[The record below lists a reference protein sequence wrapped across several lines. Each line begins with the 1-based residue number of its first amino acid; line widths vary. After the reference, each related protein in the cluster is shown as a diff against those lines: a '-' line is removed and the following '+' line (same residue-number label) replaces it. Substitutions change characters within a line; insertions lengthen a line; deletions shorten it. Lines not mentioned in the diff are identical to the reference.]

1 MDMENNT
8 YLGIDLS
15 TQQLKAVVVDNQL
28 KVLHEAQVQF
38 DNDLPEFR
46 THAGVVRKGR
56 EVWASPVMWVKA
68 LDMLMD
74 RLRIAGTQFEK
85 IAAISGTAQQHGS
98 IYWQR
103 GSEKVL
109 ESLSPDRFMH
119 EQLTGCFSVKE
130 SPVWQDS
137 STSKQ
142 CQQLEDAVGGS
153 LKLAEI
159 TGSKAYERFTGP
171 QIAKIFQTK
180 PSAYENTERIS
191 LVSSFVCSLF
201 LGHYAPIDYAD
212 GSGMN
217 LMDITQKKWSK
228 ICLEACAPGLSDKLG
243 EPVPSYTLLGPVSKY
258 FVERFDFSDDCK
270 VVAFTGDN
278 PASLIGMRQ
287 TKNDVVVSLGTSD
300 TLILWL
306 EKPHTLPYGHVLCNP
321 LNRNEYMALLCF
333 KNGSLTR
340 ERIRDD
346 CAEGSWNLFNELLD
360 STPRGNFGN
369 IGLYFDA
376 QEIIPF
382 VQGDFRYNKAG
393 DRVSRFSSKEVEVR
407 AAIEGQF
414 IARRAHAEDLG
425 LSVGNEMRILATG
438 GASANKT
445 ILQVLADVFNAD
457 VYILDIVNS
466 AVLGAAY
473 QAKHAIVH
481 DSGSTFKEMVSHLEQ
496 PHLVC
501 QPHRDAASIYDP
513 MLKRYR
519 NIIKEITNDQQK

>member
-1 MDMENNT
+1 
-8 YLGIDLS
+8 
-15 TQQLKAVVVDNQL
+15 
-28 KVLHEAQVQF
+28 
-38 DNDLPEFR
+38 
-46 THAGVVRKGR
+46 
-56 EVWASPVMWVKA
+56 MWVKA

-74 RLRIAGTQFEK
+74 RLRISGTQFEK

-98 IYWQR
+98 VYWQR

-119 EQLTGCFSVKE
+119 EQLSGCFSVKE

-142 CQQLEDAVGGS
+142 CQQLEAAVGGP

-191 LVSSFVCSLF
+191 VVSSFVCSLF

-228 ICLEACAPGLSDKLG
+228 ICLEACAPGLSEKLG
-243 EPVPSYTLLGPVSKY
+243 EPVPSYTLLGPVSNY
-258 FVERFDFSDDCK
+258 FVERFDFNTDCK

-321 LNRNEYMALLCF
+321 LNSEEYMALLCF

-369 IGLYFDA
+369 MGLYFDA

-438 GASANKT
+438 GASANQT

-457 VYILDIVNS
+457 VYVLDIVNS

-481 DSGSTFKEMVSHLEQ
+481 ASGSSFKEMVSHLGH

-519 NIIKEITNDQQK
+519 NIIQAITNGHQKL